1 MRGEA
6 RSPAVLGPGAG
17 FALGAILLIAACS
30 PPPQSSTQPRAQ
42 PPAGAPPGSAP
53 AVSSVPGGSAA
64 DEGAVARA
72 DDGDTITLEGGRQVR
87 YLGIDTP
94 ERGEPFADRSRE
106 ENRKLVAGKTVRL
119 RRGGPEDADRHG
131 RLLRAVYVDPAAGVE
146 PLCVNVALVRAGLA
160 MTYVARD
167 DAVDPGLL
175 RELLEAQGEAIE
187 ARRNIWRGLL
197 DAADGAR
204 DLVSSRWRIHRKSCA
219 EIQGFQLRPVSAV
232 ERELRSGKSPCRSC
246 RPLR

>member
-1 MRGEA
+1 MRGGEA
-6 RSPAVLGPGAG
+6 RSPAVRGPGAS

-30 PPPQSSTQPRAQ
+30 PPPESPAEPRAQ
-42 PPAGAPPGSAP
+42 APAEAPPKSAP
-53 AVSSVPGGSAA
+53 VGAAAPEEGKVS
-64 DEGAVARA
+64 RA

-94 ERGEPFADRSRE
+94 ERGEPFADRARE
-106 ENRKLVAGKTVRL
+106 ENRKLVAGKTARL

-131 RLLRAVYVDPAAGVE
+131 RLLRAVYVDPPAGGGL
-146 PLCVNVALVRAGLA
+146 LCVNVALVRAGLA
-160 MTYVARD
+160 LTYIARD
-167 DAVDPGLL
+167 DAVEPGLL

-187 ARRNIWRGLL
+187 ARRNLWKGLL
-197 DAADGAR
+197 DAAAGAK